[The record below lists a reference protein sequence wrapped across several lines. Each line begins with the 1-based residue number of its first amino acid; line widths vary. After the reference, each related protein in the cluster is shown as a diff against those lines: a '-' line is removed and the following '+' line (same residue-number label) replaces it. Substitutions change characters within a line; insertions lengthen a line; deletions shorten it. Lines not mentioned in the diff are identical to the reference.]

1 MEFLGKERIF
11 TNNSAFENAKNLEDM
26 TNNLNEISQNPDAKV
41 EDIYLTMGKY
51 VETIFE
57 DFEAK
62 EMLEADQLDIYLIR
76 GLNLI
81 KNLYKMGESKKEI
94 EKTKKQIIQS
104 AINDELF
111 RI

>member
-1 MEFLGKERIF
+1 MSEKKSLDILLKGGVVTCFAYGQTGSGKTF
-11 TNNSAFENAKNLEDM
+11 TMKGIEQSA
-26 TNNLNEISQNPDAKV
+26 I
-41 EDIYLTMGKY
+41 
-51 VETIFE
+51 ETIFE